1 MNKKQ
6 ISITLGIM
14 CFLLT
19 IAICVQIRTTNLA
32 NSTVSQ
38 TLSDNEL
45 RDQVLKMKERYD
57 NTYREIENAQKELE
71 KIRLT
76 ATQND
81 KTAEAKEQELKENN
95 MILGNTDVTGD
106 GVEIVLEDAKA
117 SNTSLNLSAQLI
129 HYSDIQLVVNELK
142 NAGAEAIEVN
152 GQRLVATSAITCEG
166 NIIKI
171 NNERIGSPFTIRAI
185 GSQELLYGGLSR
197 IGSILDVIRDGGN
210 TANITKVD
218 DITIPKYSGVISYK
232 YLKENK

>member
-6 ISITLGIM
+6 IAITLGTM

-19 IAICVQIRTTNLA
+19 IAICVQVRTTNLA

-71 KIRLT
+71 KIRVT

-81 KTAEAKEQELKENN
+81 KTAEAKEQELMGNN
-95 MILGNTDVTGD
+95 MILGTTDVTGD
-106 GVEIVLEDAKA
+106 GVEIILEDAKS
-117 SNTSLNLSAQLI
+117 SNSSLNLSSQLI

-197 IGSILDVIRDGGN
+197 IGSILDIIKDGGN

>member
-81 KTAEAKEQELKENN
+81 KTAETKEQELKENN

>member
-57 NTYREIENAQKELE
+57 NTYREMENAQKELE